1 MGTTKYKTKYKAYF
15 IECITNLHVGSGDT
29 NYGLVDNL
37 VQRDPVTNHPTI
49 NSTSLKGGLRE
60 HFEGKWGKDNDK
72 ITNIFGQDN
81 NPESNKQPKTGNYN
95 FLGAD
100 LIALPIR
107 SNYQQY
113 FLTFDDKIVE
123 NVNQKAKLLIGSEI
137 FETGLETDKLYLKS
151 EPNYDVF
158 LEDKKVD
165 IFKKESSNYKIPLNS
180 NINLPENFSKQ
191 FAYLKH
197 NNAKPFYKDL
207 PTVARNKVGNGDSDN
222 NLWYE
227 ELVPHKSTF
236 ITYISCDEEN
246 KVNGFEDALAK
257 DVIQIGANSSVG
269 YGLCKFHKVL
279 KEESNENNK

>member
-1 MGTTKYKTKYKAYF
+1 METTKYKTTYNAYF

-49 NSTSLKGGLRE
+49 NATSLKGGLRE
-60 HFEGKWGKDNDK
+60 HFEKKWGKDNDK

-81 NPESNKQPKTGNYN
+81 NPESNKQPQTGNYN

-113 FLTFDDKIVE
+113 FLTFDDKIDE
-123 NVNQKAKLLIGSEI
+123 NVNQKAELLIGSKI
-137 FETGLETDKLYLKS
+137 FKSNLEADKLYLKS
-151 EPNYDVF
+151 EPKYDVF
-158 LEDKKVD
+158 LEDKKVKVLVSD
-165 IFKKESSNYKIPLNS
+165 TQNPFDKKIETPV
-180 NINLPENFSKQ
+180 NFNKQ
-191 FAYLKH
+191 FAYLQH

-207 PTVARNKVGNGDSDN
+207 PTVARNKVGTGDSDN

-227 ELVPHKSTF
+227 ELVPHKSIF
-236 ITYISCDEEN
+236 ITYLSHSGDADT
-246 KVNGFEDALAK
+246 VFESALIK

-279 KEESNENNK
+279 KKENHENN